1 MKLPRD
7 YGTPL
12 NPIVISGSDIYQ
24 EYERVLDKIFGG
36 DGCYFVTATQK
47 LFRNGKDSDIVVF
60 VEDGDGDKHQLV
72 FSPSE
77 SPLSLLPEHKAFRS
91 EPKSDPKPTPPPKPR
106 PKPTW
111 PPKFPMNDC
120 ALACAGVKKPTA
132 TDNRLE
138 TVDST
143 VDPDDEFLSLADS
156 IDPSKVDEVMS
167 KMNEAERIKALDDVE
182 KEAAELERGEKE
194 LEKKLRK

>member
-1 MKLPRD
+1 MKLPRN

-12 NPIVISGSDIYQ
+12 NPIAISGSDIYQ
-24 EYERVLDKIFGG
+24 EYEHVLDKIFGG
-36 DGCYFVTATQK
+36 DGSYFVTATQR
-47 LFRNGKDSDIVVF
+47 LFRNGQDSDIVVF

-72 FSPSE
+72 FSPTGK
-77 SPLSLLPEHKAFRS
+77 PFSLLPEHKGVT
-91 EPKSDPKPTPPPKPR
+91 SDPKPAYKPR
-106 PKPTW
+106 PKPTY

-120 ALACAGVKKPTA
+120 ALACAGVKKPMA

>member
-36 DGCYFVTATQK
+36 DGCYFVTSTQR

-72 FSPSE
+72 FSPS
-77 SPLSLLPEHKAFRS
+77 SKPLSLLLEHKEVR
-91 EPKSDPKPTPPPKPR
+91 SDPKPAYKPR

-132 TDNRLE
+132 TNNRLE
-138 TVDST
+138 TIDST

-156 IDPSKVDEVMS
+156 IDPSKANEVMS
-167 KMNEAERIKALDDVE
+167 KINEAERIKALDDVE
-182 KEAAELERGEKE
+182 KEAAGLERGEKE